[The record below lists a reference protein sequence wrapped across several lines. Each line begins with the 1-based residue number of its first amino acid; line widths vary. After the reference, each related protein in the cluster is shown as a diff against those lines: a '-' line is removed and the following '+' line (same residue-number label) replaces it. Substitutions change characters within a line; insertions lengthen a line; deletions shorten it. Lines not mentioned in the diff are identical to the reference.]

1 MENWFSLLG
10 ENHVLEALSLL
21 IQFVITYAG
30 LFMIERYV
38 FLEKGMK
45 EKAQRL
51 FYLGSFLVSA
61 VCFLFINI
69 SIAEVCIVFFAG
81 LNISLARE
89 EHKVAGFFMVIP
101 MSGIINGL
109 IMPVLTMPIT
119 MIDISDTAALVYTY
133 IIDGII
139 IFLML
144 LFAGKGRS
152 WRQKYQAEM
161 TYRHLH
167 KWERALL
174 CIVGCLMMVFA
185 NTFSSKPAITTP
197 VEYIIS
203 LYVQNVY
210 LLGITAFVLTF
221 TIIVLIIQGNKR
233 SYYHE
238 QAMDM
243 QKVEM
248 EKEKAEAAN
257 EAKSAFL
264 SNMSHEIR
272 TPMNAIVGMTDIL
285 LREEHSK
292 QTREYLNNIKN
303 SGAALL
309 TIIND
314 ILDFSKIESGK
325 MEVVEEEYE
334 PMSMFHDLSMI
345 FLNRIGEKEVEL
357 LYEIDKKMPAKLW
370 GDSQRLRQIIINL
383 MNNAIKFTEKG
394 FVKLSVEISAMNE
407 ENLELK
413 FSIQDSGQG
422 IKEEDLDKL
431 FDSFSQ
437 VDTKKNRQKEG
448 TGLGLA
454 ISKQL
459 VELMHGR
466 IGVKSTYGKGSTF
479 YFILPQKIVDR
490 RQAAGLKEEKPGRI
504 GIKIVSE
511 VVKKQVIR
519 LAAVY
524 RAECVDFTLMPFEKV
539 DFLITDDWKSLSEDD
554 RKTLEES
561 ADTICLLQ
569 NPMKE
574 ERSYKNVTTLNKP
587 VYSLNFCQL
596 LNHEEL
602 VFQSKAE
609 EELHFIAPEA
619 RILIVDDNEM
629 NLKVTKGLLEPF
641 KMQLDFAR
649 NGKEAVEMVQENSYD
664 MVFMDH
670 MMPVMDG
677 IEAVREI
684 RKLEGEVYQ
693 KLPVVALSANAT
705 AEAKEMFL
713 REKMNDFVA
722 KPIKLKEIGKCIL
735 KWLPEELVTMVE
747 EEKTGTA
754 EDIVLSSDEGNS
766 KPAGQEAYPVI
777 EGLDVSEGI
786 KNCGSLQ
793 LFLELLGD
801 FYKLIEPKSVKIE
814 KCLADDMIRDY
825 TIEVHAL
832 KNTARM
838 IGALKLSELFYEME
852 QLGNADEKAELKR
865 RTPEVLEL
873 YRSYKDIL
881 VEYGR
886 ANNENLNQVSV
897 KTMQNTLRK
906 LHDAMDT
913 FDLDGA
919 DSAMKEL
926 ETYALPEEIQPLAEQ
941 LGAYVAD
948 VAMEEVMELTEAI
961 CEKLE
966 SCGTVLEPDV
976 KKIAGEK
983 TVAGKTQE
991 GENGAAILL
1000 VDDDE
1005 INCKAVSSML
1015 SQEFNV
1021 LVANSGREA
1030 FDILK
1035 KQLPDLI
1042 LLDVHMPAMDG
1053 HEVLQ
1058 KLKEIP
1064 MYAEIP
1070 VMFLTS
1076 DEDENTEVQGFSEGA
1091 IDFIRK
1097 PFRRDVAL
1105 QRIRRVLEL
1114 SYLQKNLKLE
1124 VEKQTKVAEKR
1135 RQKVERMSLQ
1145 MVRALANTIDAK
1157 DSYTNGHS
1165 TRVAKYSVMIAEQMG
1180 YSGEKLEQLEYAA
1193 LLHDIGKIGVPRE
1206 IINKPSRLTD
1216 EEYEIIKTHPAIGSS
1231 ILEEITEI
1239 PDIAIGARW
1248 HHERFDGRGYPDQLQ
1263 GMDIPEIARII
1274 GVADAYDAMTSKRSY
1289 RDVLAQ
1295 DIVLGELEKG
1305 RKTQFDPEIAD
1316 VMIHL
1321 IKEDRDYQLHE

>member
-10 ENHVLEALSLL
+10 ENHALEALSLL
-21 IQFVITYAG
+21 IQFVIIYVG

-109 IMPVLTMPIT
+109 IIPVLTMPIT

-185 NTFSSKPAITTP
+185 NTFSFKPAITTP

-203 LYVQNVY
+203 SYVQNVY

-285 LREEHSK
+285 LREDHSP

-325 MEVVEEEYE
+325 MEIIEEEYE

-345 FLNRIGEKEVEL
+345 FLNRIGEKKVEL
-357 LYEIDKKMPAKLW
+357 IYEVDKKMPVKLW

-394 FVKLSVEISAMNE
+394 FVKLSVEVSAMSE

-422 IKEEDLDKL
+422 IKEEDIDKL

-459 VELMHGR
+459 VELMHGS
-466 IGVKSTYGKGSTF
+466 IGVKSTYGEGSTF
-479 YFILPQKIVDR
+479 YFSIPQKIVNKKP
-490 RQAAGLKEEKPGRI
+490 AAEIKEEKPGKV
-504 GIKIVSE
+504 GIKIENE
-511 VVKKQVIR
+511 VVKKHLIR
-519 LAAVY
+519 LAATY
-524 RAECVDFTLMPFEKV
+524 RVECVDFSCMPFEQV
-539 DFLITDDWKSLSEDD
+539 DFVITDNRKSLSEEE
-554 RKTLEES
+554 RKQLEEG
-561 ADTICLLQ
+561 AGRICLLR

-574 ERSYKNVTTLNKP
+574 DRSYKNVTILNKP

-596 LNHEEL
+596 INHEEL
-602 VFQSKAE
+602 VFQSRSE
-609 EELHFIAPEA
+609 EALHFIAPEA
-619 RILIVDDNEM
+619 KILIVDDNEM
-629 NLKVTKGLLEPF
+629 NLKVAKGLLEPF
-641 KMQLDFAR
+641 KMQMDFAR
-649 NGKEAVEMVQENSYD
+649 DGKEALEMVQENSYD
-664 MVFMDH
+664 LVFMDH

-677 IEAVREI
+677 IESVREI
-684 RKLEGEVYQ
+684 RKLEGEAYQ
-693 KLPVVALSANAT
+693 NLPVVALSANAT

-713 REKMNDFVA
+713 KEHMNDFVA
-722 KPIKLKEIGKCIL
+722 KPIKLKEIAKCIL
-735 KWLPEELVTMVE
+735 RWLPEDLVTMVE
-747 EEKTGTA
+747 VETEQSESSKEEA
-754 EDIVLSSDEGNS
+754 S
-766 KPAGQEAYPVI
+766 PVI

-786 KNCGSLQ
+786 KNCGSYE
-793 LFLELLGD
+793 LFIELLGD
-801 FYKLIEPKSVKIE
+801 FYKLIEPKSVKLE
-814 KCLADDMIRDY
+814 KCLADGMIRDY

-838 IGALKLSELFYEME
+838 IGAMELSGLFYEME
-852 QLGNADEKAELKR
+852 QLGNANEQEELEK
-865 RTPEVLEL
+865 RTPDVLKL
-873 YRSYKDIL
+873 YRSYKEIL
-881 VEYGR
+881 VDYGR
-886 ANNENLNQVSV
+886 ANNANLEQVPV
-897 KTMQNTLRK
+897 QKMKETLMQ

-913 FDLDGA
+913 FDLDSA
-919 DSAMKEL
+919 DLAMKEL
-926 ETYALPEEIQPLAEQ
+926 DTYAFPEDVQPMLEQ

-948 VAMEEVMELTEAI
+948 VAMEEVMELTQAI
-961 CEKLE
+961 CEKLDSWE
-966 SCGTVLEPDV
+966 EAGGVGAEATDEFGVLDAGVVEPATEDV
-976 KKIAGEK
+976 
-983 TVAGKTQE
+983 
-991 GENGAAILL
+991 GANNEERDFSILI

-1005 INCKAVSSML
+1005 INCKAVKAML
-1015 SQEFNV
+1015 SEEYQV
-1021 LVANSGREA
+1021 LVAHSGSEA
-1030 FDILK
+1030 FQVLTD
-1035 KQLPDLI
+1035 QTPDLI
-1042 LLDVHMPAMDG
+1042 LLDVHMPEIGG
-1053 HEVLQ
+1053 HEVLRS
-1058 KLKEIP
+1058 LKENP
-1064 MYAEIP
+1064 DHAEIP

-1076 DEDENTEVQGFSEGA
+1076 DEDENTEVQGFDEGA
-1091 IDFIRK
+1091 VDFIRK
-1097 PFRRDVAL
+1097 PFHKDVAL

-1114 SYLQKNLKLE
+1114 SYLQKNLKQE
-1124 VEKQTKVAEKR
+1124 VEKQTDVAEKR

-1145 MVRALANTIDAK
+1145 MVRALVNTIDAK

-1165 TRVAKYSVMIAEQMG
+1165 TRVAKYSVMIAERMG

-1216 EEYEIIKTHPAIGSS
+1216 EEYAVIKTHPGIGSN
-1231 ILEEITEI
+1231 ILEEISDI
-1239 PDIAIGARW
+1239 PGIAIGARW
-1248 HHERFDGRGYPDQLQ
+1248 HHERFDGKGYPDQL
-1263 GMDIPEIARII
+1263 GKTEIPELARII

-1289 RDVLAQ
+1289 RDVLSQ
-1295 DIVLGELEKG
+1295 EIVLSELEKG
-1305 RKTQFDPEIAD
+1305 KGTQFDPDIAD
-1316 VMIHL
+1316 IMIE
-1321 IKEDRDYQLHE
+1321 IVKEDKDYLLHE